1 MDYKEY
7 IFLPNLSGSGY
18 LSPILEIQG
27 GADPP
32 GWEGPRP
39 LGWDHPGPLF
49 VPSPLQN
56 SHQHPIVSLEKE
68 VVWGLSNQD

>member
-1 MDYKEY
+1 MWKTQLMDYKEY

-27 GADPP
+27 
-32 GWEGPRP
+32 WEGPHP
-39 LGWDHPGPLF
+39 LGWDHPGPLL

-68 VVWGLSNQD
+68 VV